1 MLGHLGVELKRYHP
15 LSFPAGSFF
24 WCAGAT
30 LKPLL
35 ELGLKIDNFAAEP
48 IGQDGFLPH
57 VLERC
62 FGFLPW
68 ITNQS
73 IAVMASTEHK
83 SCKIVRLPNPFCE
96 DACYYEIYE
105 NLLELYLQN
114 HSDLFGGQ
122 PFHMS
127 GPILTGP

>member
-1 MLGHLGVELKRYHP
+1 MGVELKRYYP

-30 LKPLL
+30 LKPML

-57 VLERC
+57 ILERC
-62 FGFLPW
+62 LGFLPW

-73 IAVMASTEHK
+73 IAVIASTENNTNRVIK
-83 SCKIVRLPNPFCE
+83 LPNPLCK
-96 DACYYEIYE
+96 DTYYYEIYE
-105 NLLELYLQN
+105 KLLELYLQN

-122 PFHMS
+122 PFNMS
-127 GPILTGP
+127 GPI

>member
-35 ELGLKIDNFAAEP
+35 ELGLKIDNFAAEL
-48 IGQDGFLPH
+48 IGQDDFLPQ

-62 FGFLPW
+62 FSFLRW

-83 SCKIVRLPNPFCE
+83 SFKIVRLPNPFSKN
-96 DACYYEIYE
+96 I
-105 NLLELYLQN
+105 NLL
-114 HSDLFGGQ
+114 
-122 PFHMS
+122 MR
-127 GPILTGP
+127 